1 MMLSSFTT
9 RWVKEILL
17 AFAFSLINPVVIALN
32 FFFVFD
38 KLATSIGT
46 NTLAIPGRLI
56 PVYIATGMGIYAAI
70 TSILFLAIQSTLKLP
85 FSKFSSA
92 NALGHLVFVPFL
104 LFSLQFISGGGMEW
118 NVMGF
123 IVAPLFLLV
132 SLFSIPVSV
141 AIALLRINK
150 YRHKQ

>member
-1 MMLSSFTT
+1 MFSSFAT
-9 RWVKEILL
+9 RWAKEILL
-17 AFAFSLINPVVIALN
+17 AFAFSLINPVAIALN
-32 FFFVFD
+32 FIFVFN

-70 TSILFLAIQSTLKLP
+70 ASILFLAIQSTLKLP

-104 LFSLQFISGGGMEW
+104 LFSLQFIWGGMEW
-118 NVMGF
+118 NAMGL
-123 IVAPLFLLV
+123 IVVPLFLLV
-132 SLFSIPVSV
+132 SFCSIPVSV
-141 AIALLRINK
+141 FIALLRINK

>member
-1 MMLSSFTT
+1 MFSSFAT

-32 FFFVFD
+32 FIFVFD
-38 KLATSIGT
+38 KLATSIGA

-70 TSILFLAIQSTLKLP
+70 ASILFLAIQSTLKLP

-104 LFSLQFISGGGMEW
+104 LFSLQFIWGGMEW
-118 NVMGF
+118 NVMGL
-123 IVAPLFLLV
+123 IVVPLFLLV
-132 SLFSIPVSV
+132 SFCSIPVSV
-141 AIALLRINK
+141 FIALRRINK

>member
-1 MMLSSFTT
+1 MFSSFAT

-17 AFAFSLINPVVIALN
+17 AFAFSLINPVAIALN
-32 FFFVFD
+32 FIFVFN

-70 TSILFLAIQSTLKLP
+70 ASILFLAIQSTLKLP

-104 LFSLQFISGGGMEW
+104 LFSLQFIWGGMEW
-118 NVMGF
+118 NAMGL
-123 IVAPLFLLV
+123 IVVPLFLLV
-132 SLFSIPVSV
+132 SFCSIPVSV
-141 AIALLRINK
+141 FIALLRINK